1 MVKYIFYA
9 FVFFLL
15 ASISAAEDPS
25 TYEIV
30 LSGKACKTGITQS
43 LSCEYRVGNGLHFS
57 IDGIGQPD
65 TGITFKKSSIVGDF
79 YATYG
84 LLHGCVIIK
93 RGPKGITSPNV
104 HGPGSFTDFAF
115 VSPKNGKV
123 YKNWEECNSA
133 F

>member
-1 MVKYIFYA
+1 VVKYIFYA

-15 ASISAAEDPS
+15 ASISAAEGPS

-30 LSGKACKTGITQS
+30 LSGKACKTAITQS

-57 IDGIGQPD
+57 VDGIGQPD

-104 HGPGSFTDFAF
+104 HGSGSFTDFAF

-123 YKNWEECNSA
+123 YKNWEECKSA